1 MTKRVLFLALLL
13 FAGNAVAAAPVIL
26 ILGDSLSAGYGTI
39 LSSDWPTLLQQR
51 LVRQGYPYHVV
62 NASISGD
69 TTSSGR
75 QRLPATLA
83 RHRPRVV
90 IIELG
95 ANDGLRGL
103 PLAEMRA
110 NLSAM
115 ISTALHY
122 GTRVLLVGMYL
133 PTNYGQAYTEE
144 FHQVYLDLAREY
156 HVPLVPFL
164 LQGVA
169 LQPRLMQ
176 PDGLHPRAAGEPQ
189 VLANVWRV
197 LKPMLRSPSAHAPQ
211 AAGTR

>member
-1 MTKRVLFLALLL
+1 MALLL
-13 FAGNAVAAAPVIL
+13 FAGDAVAAAPVIL
-26 ILGDSLSAGYGTI
+26 ILGDSLSAGYGI
-39 LSSDWPTLLQQR
+39 VLSSGWPTLLQQR
-51 LVRQGYPYHVV
+51 LEHQGYPYHVV

-75 QRLPATLA
+75 QRLPATLT
-83 RHRPRVV
+83 RHRPRIV

-103 PLAEMRA
+103 PLTEMRA

-115 ISTALHY
+115 IAMALHH
-122 GTRVLLVGMYL
+122 GARVLLVGMYL
-133 PTNYGQAYTEE
+133 PTNYGQAYTEK
-144 FHQVYLDLAREY
+144 FHQVYPDLARKY

-189 VLANVWRV
+189 ALANVWRV
-197 LKPMLRSPSAHAPQ
+197 LKPMLRAPSTPAAR
-211 AAGTR
+211 AAGAR